1 MTHHRRGPTPLP
13 LAALLVCVAAS
24 ATHAAPAV
32 LFTADTEGHAGPCDT
47 CPHGRGLGGLDR
59 RATLVAGQRQGG
71 PVVLVDAG
79 NALFGNDDSGAG
91 PLGGARLVAQAY
103 AKTGYDAANLS
114 YRDFRAGR
122 DATLKLIEEVGLTA
136 VSANLVD
143 AAGRPVVKPYVVID
157 CGGEKVAVVG
167 VTEAPRGLEFLPHL
181 KQQLAGLRVE
191 PPAAALKTY
200 LPKAKAEAARV
211 VVAYHGSAAGLQ
223 AVRAEAAAGGAEAV
237 LVGGVR
243 PESLPSNGAP
253 PLVGAAEHGKYVTRL
268 AGGRS
273 EQLAVDASLVP
284 DPAVRDLIA
293 AGRRAALDAEAG
305 ASEATVRVKLPSLPP
320 RPQLDKLYPV
330 CVTTGNRG
338 ARFDLLSA
346 GIVGSYG
353 TLPADA
359 GPYLVLSTRWENVIP
374 LTVVRDQKV
383 PTEYQIPNLADH
395 LYAVIDG
402 RRLARV
408 HPQGAE
414 QPGHVPVKDFKLPKI
429 GASITG
435 NVVFALPPGTGAQ
448 DLKSIEVRFYDYA
461 HGHFSVP
468 LLAASEVAQEKP
480 VSAPQVNEV
489 LEVGVYGIGKEKT
502 LSGRG
507 APEGMTFVTVDLRAR
522 SKFTV
527 DADANAFDPKAR
539 PGQKTKVGHVADW
552 KESRR
557 YLQLVADGE
566 YAYMPEPQTQLPE
579 EPRFLPDVMTGD
591 TLVFLAPADTKSLEL
606 RCDFP
611 NAKASTGGAVF
622 RPKGITLA
630 LEGKAPAPSNEK
642 PVASVDDDN
651 YRVQVT
657 RQAQA
662 AEFAG
667 QAAPAGK
674 KFLVLD
680 VTVQNRGSRNG
691 EFFQTTQQLKY
702 AAETG
707 EQLPLSPVTFQGVH
721 RPAELVWVPPT
732 DRRSFQAV
740 FEVGAGEKRPRLAFT
755 GVSKAQVLNLNP
767 VEAMAA
773 DTAPGPAPAVAAKG
787 KQADAPTDAPAGRP
801 TEVATNAPARPAP
814 PATTPPMR
822 DAPQLKAPDP
832 AKDVKALR
840 VTAKQ
845 PHQSKGLAG
854 VGLTAEQVNDAIDRG
869 AEFLWQAQKKDMK
882 ERNSAFGRQLGYD
895 VLVGLALVHA
905 NYHHKNPEFDAELRA
920 MMATTNPSDLGT
932 YGAGIFAMLI
942 EHYGDGYYLPKLKQ
956 TVRCILDNQYRDGT
970 WGYNVNLDDKLLR
983 DPGADRVLQIRGG
996 IPLEG
1001 PGAVGTPMDRVT
1013 PFDTKNNYSGDN
1025 STTQYALLGLWAA
1038 SRATTPV
1045 VPGTWEL
1052 ALASYRNRQCDD
1064 GGWAYTGA
1072 GGAAGYGSMT
1082 AAGVCSVAIARHQ
1095 LGEKEPAVDEAVERG
1110 LAWLANHF
1118 SVSTHPQGSSAYLYY
1133 YLYSVERVGR
1143 VLDTE
1148 FIGPHEWYPL
1158 GARFLVDGQSPQ
1170 GQWKGSGEEE
1180 KPQLANSFAL
1190 LFLTRATSSLNVA
1203 QKRGGNGKLRTD
1215 VAVAPGNRV
1224 YIILDCSGSMLPE
1237 IDGKQKFEIA
1247 RDAVRALVD
1256 SLPDTSEIA
1265 LRAYGHRLNARQE
1278 KADEDTEL
1286 LLPMGKLDRKAFN
1299 AKLFPLR
1306 ARGKTPL
1313 ALSLKQAAQDLG
1325 SYARDDKNPVTVVLL
1340 TDGGED
1346 TRARLDPIA
1355 EAAALAKL
1363 PGLNLQVV
1371 GFDINRPDWTQQLQA
1386 IARSGGGQYLTAARA
1401 DGLLREL
1408 KAAVFRVPE
1417 TFVVTTPKGQPVMQ
1431 APFGTEK
1438 VLPEGQYVF
1447 TTGYGGRRFAEP
1459 FWINTDATTA
1469 IVFDASKLGVDKGA
1483 EAVAETGAAPVGD
1496 APAATPAL
1504 AGQKKFCTSC
1514 GAPLAATAKF
1524 CTKCGTKVGG

>member
-1 MTHHRRGPTPLP
+1 MTHHRRGPTIVP
-13 LAALLVCVAAS
+13 LAALIVCLAAS
-24 ATHAAPAV
+24 TIRAAPAV
-32 LFTADTEGHAGPCDT
+32 LFTADTEGHAGPCDA

-59 RATLVAGQRQGG
+59 RAALVAKQRQAG
-71 PVVLVDAG
+71 PVLLLDGG

-103 AKTGYDAANLS
+103 AKTGYDALNLT
-114 YRDFRAGR
+114 YRDFRAGK
-122 DATLKLIEEVGLTA
+122 DATLKLLQETGLSA
-136 VSANLVD
+136 VSANLLD
-143 AAGRPVVKPYVVID
+143 DAGRPLVKPYVVID
-157 CGGEKVAVVG
+157 RGGEKVAVVG
-167 VTEAPRGLEFLPHL
+167 ITEPPRGLEFLPHL
-181 KQQLAGLRVE
+181 KQQLAGLRVD
-191 PPAAALKTY
+191 PPTAALKAQ
-200 LPKAKAEAARV
+200 LPKAKSEAARV
-211 VVAYHGSAAGLQ
+211 IVLYYGSATGLE

-243 PESLPSNGAP
+243 PESLPAASAP
-253 PLVGAAEHGKYVTRL
+253 PTVGAAEHGKYVTRF
-268 AGGRS
+268 AGGKA
-273 EQLAVDASLVP
+273 EQLAVDASLAP
-284 DPAVRDLIA
+284 DPVVQQIIA
-293 AGRRAALDAEAG
+293 AGRRAAADAEAG
-305 ASEATVRVKLPSLPP
+305 ASEATIQVKLPSLPP
-320 RPQLDKLYPV
+320 QPQADKLYPV
-330 CVTTGNRG
+330 RFATGNRG
-338 ARFDLLSA
+338 AKFELSSA
-346 GIVGSYG
+346 GIFSSYG

-359 GPYLVLSTRWENVIP
+359 GPYLVISTRWENVIP
-374 LTVVRDQKV
+374 LTIIRDQKV

-408 HPQGAE
+408 HPEGAE

-435 NVVFALPPGTGAQ
+435 NVVFALPAGTKTDAP
-448 DLKSIEVRFYDYA
+448 KSIEVRFYDYA

-468 LLAASEVAQEKP
+468 LLGTPEVAQDKP
-480 VSAPQVNEV
+480 VSPPQANEV
-489 LEVGVYGIGKEKT
+489 LEVAAFDLKRAPT
-502 LSGRG
+502 LGG
-507 APEGMTFVTVDLRAR
+507 QQAPAGMTWVTVDLRAR

-527 DADANAFDPKAR
+527 DADAAAFDPKAR

-591 TLVFLAPADTKSLEL
+591 TVVFLAPADAKSLEL

-622 RPKGITLA
+622 RPKGMTLA
-630 LEGKAPAPSNEK
+630 LEGKAPAASTEK
-642 PVASVDDDN
+642 PVASVDDEN
-651 YRVQVT
+651 YRIQVV

-662 AEFAG
+662 ATFANE
-667 QAAPAGK
+667 AAPEGK
-674 KFLVLD
+674 KFLVLN
-680 VTVQNRGSRNG
+680 VTVHNRGARNG

-707 EQLPLSPVTFQGVH
+707 EQLELSPVTFQGVH
-721 RPAELVWVPPT
+721 RPAELVWIPPT

-740 FEVGAGEKRPRLAFT
+740 FEVGAAEKRPRLAFT
-755 GVSKAQVLNLNP
+755 GVSKAQVLNLNA
-767 VEAMAA
+767 VEALAA
-773 DTAPGPAPAVAAKG
+773 AAGAPAATPAPPAAKVPDKKPMQVAASS
-787 KQADAPTDAPAGRP
+787 PS
-801 TEVATNAPARPAP
+801 RPAA
-814 PATTPPMR
+814 PATTPPVT
-822 DAPQLKAPDP
+822 DARPLKAPEP

-845 PHQSKGLAG
+845 PHQPKGLAG
-854 VGLTAEQVNDAIDRG
+854 VGLTAEQVNAAIDRG
-869 AEFLWQAQKKDMK
+869 AEYLWQYQKKEMK
-882 ERNSAFGRQLGYD
+882 ERRGAFGERLGYD
-895 VLVGLALVHA
+895 ALVALALVHA
-905 NYHHKNPEFDAELRA
+905 NYHRKSPEFDAELRA
-920 MMATTNPSDLGT
+920 MMSRMDVDSLGT
-932 YGAGIFAMLI
+932 YGAGIFVMLV
-942 EHYGDGYYLPKLKQ
+942 EHYGDGYYLPRLKE
-956 TVRCILDNQYRDGT
+956 TVRCILENQHPDGT
-970 WGYNVNLDDKLLR
+970 WGYDVRTDEKLLR
-983 DPGADRVLQIRGG
+983 DPNADRVLQIRGG

-1001 PGAVGTPMDRVT
+1001 PGAAGVPMARIK

-1025 STTQYALLGLWAA
+1025 STTQYAMLGLWAA
-1038 SRATTPV
+1038 SKATTPV
-1045 VPGTWEL
+1045 VPKTWEL
-1052 ALASYRNRQCDD
+1052 ALSNFRNRQCDD
-1064 GGWAYTGA
+1064 GGWYYASKNTT
-1072 GGAAGYGSMT
+1072 GYGSMT
-1082 AAGVCSVAIARHQ
+1082 CAGVCSVAIARHQ
-1095 LGEKEPAVDEAVERG
+1095 LGEKEPAVDEGVERG

-1118 SVSTHPQGSSAYLYY
+1118 SVTKHPEGSDQHLYY
-1133 YLYSVERVGR
+1133 YLYSLERVGR

-1148 FIGPHEWYPL
+1148 FIGPHEWYPI
-1158 GARFLVDGQSPQ
+1158 GAKYLVDQQKPDGS
-1170 GQWKGSGEEE
+1170 WKGSGEEE
-1180 KPQLANSFAL
+1180 KPELANSFAL

-1203 QKRGGNGKLRTD
+1203 HKRGGNGKLRTD

-1237 IDGKQKFEIA
+1237 IDGKQKFAIA

-1256 SLPDTSEIA
+1256 SLPENSEVA

-1278 KADEDTEL
+1278 GADEDTEL

-1371 GFDINRPDWTQQLQA
+1371 GFDINRPDWTQQLQG
-1386 IARSGGGQYLTAARA
+1386 IARNGGGQYLTAARA
-1401 DGLLREL
+1401 DSLLREL

-1417 TFVVTTPKGQPVMQ
+1417 TFVVTTAKGQPVMQ
-1431 APFGTEK
+1431 AQFGTEK
-1438 VLPEGQYVF
+1438 VLPEGQYQF
-1447 TTGYGGRRFAEP
+1447 TTAFGGKRFAQP

-1469 IVFDASKLGVDKGA
+1469 IVFDASKLGMDKGG
-1483 EAVAETGAAPVGD
+1483 EVVAETDPAPARND
-1496 APAATPAL
+1496 APPAPAPAA
-1504 AGQKKFCTSC
+1504 QKKFCTNC
-1514 GAPLAATAKF
+1514 GAPLAAGAKF